1 MDGKAASHIQKNRL
15 RPNKQAFARW
25 KLAAMA
31 NATYKLEIDNKENG
45 KNNSN
50 SITPHDSVKSSR
62 GLLDHALNDSL
73 TG

>member
-1 MDGKAASHIQKNRL
+1 MDGYAESHIQKNRL
-15 RPNKQAFARW
+15 RPNKQAFAKW
-25 KLAAMA
+25 KLAAMTS
-31 NATYKLEIDNKENG
+31 ATYKLGIENKENG

-62 GLLDHALNDSL
+62 GLLDNSLNDSL